1 MLTCAQFALLV
12 NHDDADREF
21 AYIKAAEKSLVKAEQ
36 LRRTVVSMRNDW
48 STVFK
53 NDGAR

>member
-1 MLTCAQFALLV
+1 MLACARFALLV

-21 AYIKAAEKSLVKAEQ
+21 AYTKAAEQSLVLAEQ
-36 LRRTVVSMRNDW
+36 LDWTVVSMRNDW